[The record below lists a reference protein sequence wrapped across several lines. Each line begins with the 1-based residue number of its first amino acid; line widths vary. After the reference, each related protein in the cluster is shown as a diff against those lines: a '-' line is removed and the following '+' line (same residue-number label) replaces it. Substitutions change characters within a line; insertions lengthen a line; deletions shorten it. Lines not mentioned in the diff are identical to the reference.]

1 MPAVLKM
8 GAAEIWN
15 EYRKPLLA
23 ALGVS
28 VLVWGFL
35 LLAVVAGGLPAA
47 NRLLPPAPPVTVPFD
62 TKLQTG
68 SEDLPLELL
77 AKQGGLWDPEQI
89 HLSLAGEFQMHC
101 SAKFTRC
108 AITSLGRRM
117 YIPQMPCLFLNWE
130 AKTRF

>member
-1 MPAVLKM
+1 M
-8 GAAEIWN
+8 GAAEIWK

-62 TKLQTG
+62 TQLQTG
-68 SEDLPLELL
+68 SEDVPLELL

-101 SAKFTRC
+101 FAKLKRC
-108 AITSLGRRM
+108 AKHM
-117 YIPQMPCLFLNWE
+117 YIPQTSCLFPLNWE
-130 AKTRF
+130 ARTHI